1 MTNKITS
8 PRVLQ
13 EVLRKFSIGCAPFRV
28 GSIEKI
34 CDSQKAFNTQTYNEW
49 IREAQTFAVELG
61 IKIETCRYTLGVYG
75 ATSNKMELSAL
86 ISIIASEQQAK
97 VFAALMG
104 LIAPEIQ
111 HSVMLN
117 TYDENGLDTEHRITF
132 KKATAAQNF
141 IEHKD
146 LYGVDDMSFDPK
158 TNTAII
164 LDAPNNDRRFD
175 IDKFSK
181 KYERDIKGHE
191 QLGTTISFTREN
203 NYETIIEKQ
212 RNFLIEQNKGNARQ
226 YLINILHNAINRLDK
241 ERGKN
246 STLPKPKKRAVSK
259 MPRFAEVA

>member
-8 PRVLQ
+8 PRVSQ
-13 EVLRKFSIGCAPFRV
+13 EVLRKFLIGCAPFRV

-104 LIAPEIQ
+104 SLAPEIQ

-117 TYDENGLDTEHRITF
+117 TYDETGLDTEHRMTF
-132 KKATAAQNF
+132 KATAAQDF
-141 IEHKD
+141 IENKEH
-146 LYGVDDMSFDPK
+146 YGVDDMSFDPK

-164 LDAPNNDRRFD
+164 LDAPNNARRFD
-175 IDKFSK
+175 IDKCSK
-181 KYERDIKGHE
+181 SYQKDITGHE
-191 QLGTTISFTREN
+191 QFGTTISFIKED
-203 NYETIIEKQ
+203 NYETIIQEQ
-212 RNFLIEQNKGNARQ
+212 RNSIEEQNKINAMQ
-226 YLINILHNAINRLDK
+226 YFIDILHLPITGLDRQ
-241 ERGKN
+241 RGN
-246 STLPKPKKRAVSK
+246 SSKLLKPKKRAVSK
-259 MPRFAEVA
+259 RPRFAEID